1 MKRWQR
7 TMTCFMLIVSVLLIP
22 VLAADEPVWKSSLL
36 LADNAELTSSTW
48 AIRNAAG
55 QSANLQEHYVTY
67 TPSRDV
73 LPMIVYGSTLYG
85 RSAMNVTVKYLEDQ
99 NLSMVA
105 GINGSFFDMQTG
117 IPYGLV
123 ITDGILRS
131 SGNTASV
138 GFYANGSAI
147 IGTPDLHITLSTEH
161 MGQTEIF
168 YNKVLTNS
176 NGVGLYS
183 SDYDYKTKNTL
194 SAYNLMLRPV
204 RGDAALT
211 MDCTLDLEIIGVL
224 ENTASCPIPDNC
236 FVMSISE
243 STAYPKALENMKT
256 LAIGEIVTVSV
267 SSDKDWHNVR
277 YACGGG
283 DLLVEDGKSCT
294 EFTLDSAKNSRA
306 RTAIG
311 ILENGSMIFYTAD
324 ETDASCGLTLQQ
336 LAGRMAQFG
345 CVTALNLDGGGST
358 ALGAQYPGYAG
369 GATVNTPSE
378 GSLRSGANY
387 IYLVRAKQDAMS
399 SSKLWIYPQSGT
411 AVLPGAK
418 LPLTVKATDNQYMA
432 AELPAAPVYDAV
444 GGTVSSDGTLNVAS
458 NAERVRISVT
468 SGNLKAENE
477 YTVLKQLTSITV
489 RKDGASAPLTALH
502 VASGSVTELTA
513 AGSYYGLSVRAQD
526 SSFNW
531 TVTGDIG
538 SVSEAGTFTAA
549 KAEKQA
555 TGTINVSF
563 GETRVSI
570 PVTVSPANPFAD
582 IKGHWAEGYINDLY
596 FAGILNGSTGKD
608 GKLYYRPDDSMTRQ
622 EFIAA
627 LMRFLGTD
635 LQAYHNVVL
644 PFIDNG
650 FIASWALDSVKAAY
664 SLGYVGGSGSGG
676 RLSVNPT
683 STITRQEAMTILA
696 RTMSDKAAQNVSILS
711 RFSDASKVADWAK
724 APLALMVEQQ
734 IIGGSGG
741 KLNPT
746 GNVKRSEVAKML
758 CLLQGTGAKS

>member
-1 MKRWQR
+1 MKRIFKL
-7 TMTCFMLIVSVLLIP
+7 TIFVLLILALLSGF
-22 VLAADEPVWKSSLL
+22 VLADSEPVWKSELP
-36 LADNAELTSSTW
+36 LADNATLVSSTW
-48 AIRNAAG
+48 AIRDADSNA
-55 QSANLQEHYVTY
+55 ANLQEHYVTY
-67 TPSRDV
+67 SPSPSV
-73 LPMIVYGSTLYG
+73 VPMVVYGSTLYG

-105 GINGSFFDMQTG
+105 GINGAFFDLQTG

-123 ITDGILRS
+123 VTDGILRS

-138 GFYANGSAI
+138 GFFANGSAI
-147 IGTPDLHITLSTEH
+147 IGIPDLHITLTTEH
-161 MGQTEIF
+161 MGQTEVF
-168 YNKVLTNS
+168 YNKVLTDS

-183 SDYDYKTKNTL
+183 ADYDYKTKNTL

-204 RGDAALT
+204 KGDAALS
-211 MDCTLDLEIIGVL
+211 MNCELDMEIIGVL

-243 STAYPKALENMKT
+243 SSVYPKALENMRT

-267 SSDKDWHNVR
+267 TSDKDWHNVR

-294 EFTLDSAKNSRA
+294 EFTLDSAKKSRA

-311 ILENGSMIFYTAD
+311 ILENGSMILYTAD
-324 ETDASCGLTLQQ
+324 ETDASCGLTLHQ

-345 CVTALNLDGGGST
+345 CISALNLDGGGST
-358 ALGAQYPGYAG
+358 ALGAQYPGYAV
-369 GATVNTPSE
+369 GATANTPSDGE
-378 GSLRSGANY
+378 LRGCANY

-411 AVLPGAK
+411 PVLPGAK
-418 LPLTVKATDNQYMA
+418 VSLTVKATDDQYMA
-432 AELPAAPVYDAV
+432 AELPDTPVYDV
-444 GGTVSSDGTLNVAS
+444 TGGSVSADGVLSVAPNADMVTVSVK
-458 NAERVRISVT
+458 
-468 SGNLKAENE
+468 SGKLQTKCE
-477 YTVLKQLTSITV
+477 YPVLTQLTSLTV
-489 RKDGASAPLTALH
+489 KKDGTSAPLTALH

-531 TVTGDIG
+531 TIAGDIG
-538 SVSEAGTFTAA
+538 AVSEVGTFSAA
-549 KAEKQA
+549 KVDKQV
-555 TGTINVSF
+555 TGTIGVSF
-563 GETRVSI
+563 GDTRVSI

-582 IKGHWAEGYINDLY
+582 VKGHWAESYINDLY
-596 FAGILNGSTGKD
+596 FAGILNGSAGKD

-622 EFIAA
+622 EFIVA

-635 LQAYHNVVL
+635 LSTYRNTVL
-644 PFIDNG
+644 PFMDNG

-664 SLGYVGGSGSGG
+664 ALKYVSGSSSGG
-676 RLSVNPT
+676 RLYVNPT

-696 RTMSDKAAQNVSILS
+696 RTMSGKTAQNVSILS
-711 RFSDASKVADWAK
+711 KFSDASKVADWAK

-734 IIGGSGG
+734 VIGGSNGA
-741 KLNPT
+741 LNPT

-758 CLLQGTGAKS
+758 CLLQKIDS